1 MNLIRRLRINHA
13 LPVFLLFSLG
23 WVYSNFTPVT
33 LDYFILAFSILT
45 FNIFVFLY
53 NDFIDAPYDAK
64 DIEKSKRNIFCNT
77 KNREKGKFFLVALF
91 FLSIT
96 PLFFVSWQYI
106 LLVLIMYFLGIFY
119 SAPVFRAK
127 ARPFFDIIFHGSWGA
142 LVFFTGY
149 YYFFGLELSTI
160 LATMLIFAGSA
171 AAGLTQ
177 EIRDYLIDKKT
188 RQKTSVQLLGLN
200 SSITL
205 RNSIYSVLF
214 ILASVVF
221 ALTNKNLFLFI
232 TIAILALKTIN
243 VLGYSSLKARI
254 TLGIPSFLLIFS
266 L

>member
-13 LPVFLLFSLG
+13 LPVFLLFGLG
-23 WVYSNFTPVT
+23 WVYSNFRDVKF
-33 LDYFILAFSILT
+33 DFFIIGFSILI

-53 NDFIDAPYDAK
+53 NDFVDAPYDAK
-64 DIEKSKRNIFCNT
+64 DTEKRKRNVFCNK
-77 KNREKGKFFLVALF
+77 KNREKGKFFLSALF

-96 PLFFVSWQYI
+96 PVFFVSWEYFI
-106 LLVLIMYFLGIFY
+106 LVLIMNFSGIIY

-127 ARPFFDIIFHGSWGA
+127 ARPFFDIIFHGGWGA
-142 LVFFTGY
+142 IVFFAGY

-160 LATMLIFAGSA
+160 LATILIFAGSV

-205 RNSIYSVLF
+205 RNSIYTLLF
-214 ILASVVF
+214 ILASFVF
-221 ALTNKNLFLFI
+221 ALTNKNLFLLI

-254 TLGIPSFLLIFS
+254 TLGTPSFLLIFS